1 MPAIAGHV
9 GPNTNSEGGTIP
21 SGKEGGGRTSF
32 KEAHVIY
39 ACMAHC
45 KGT

>member
-9 GPNTNSEGGTIP
+9 WPNTNSEEGGTIP

-32 KEAHVIY
+32 INICVY
-39 ACMAHC
+39 W
-45 KGT
+45 